1 MHKSWDIKRLI
12 KWSAEYLKKRGI
24 DAPRLTSELL
34 LASALNCSRLDLYL
48 HYDKPLKQEELSAFK
63 VLLKRRLAHEPLPYI
78 LGEKEFFSL
87 RFKVTPATF
96 IPRPET
102 ERLVEVAVEI
112 IKGGHFSQPYILGEK
127 EFFSLRFKVTPA
139 TFIPR
144 PETER
149 LVEVAVEII
158 KGGHFSQPYILD
170 WGTGCGAIAICLAKE
185 LIGAHIIATDISKE
199 ALECAK
205 QNARLHKVSIGL
217 IKSRDLGCFK
227 EGYLHFIVSNP
238 PYIRTATLNKLAPE
252 IKDYEPRYALDG
264 GPDGLKYISYLINQC
279 PRYIRKG
286 GWLIME
292 IGYDQKK
299 DIERLIPNSYD
310 PPLFFKDYIGHVR
323 VIALKV
329 KD

>member
-34 LASALNCSRLDLYL
+34 LASALNCSRLELYL

-112 IKGGHFSQPYILGEK
+112 IKGGHFSQPYIL
-127 EFFSLRFKVTPA
+127 
-139 TFIPR
+139 
-144 PETER
+144 
-149 LVEVAVEII
+149 
-158 KGGHFSQPYILD
+158 D

-185 LIGAHIIATDISKE
+185 LSGAHIIATDISKE

-217 IKSRDLGCFK
+217 IKSRNLGCFK

-264 GPDGLKYISYLINQC
+264 GPNGLKYISYLINQC

-292 IGYDQKK
+292 IGYDQKE

-310 PPLFFKDYIGHVR
+310 PPIFFKDYTGHTR

>member
-112 IKGGHFSQPYILGEK
+112 IKGGHFSQPYIL
-127 EFFSLRFKVTPA
+127 
-139 TFIPR
+139 
-144 PETER
+144 
-149 LVEVAVEII
+149 
-158 KGGHFSQPYILD
+158 D

-185 LIGAHIIATDISKE
+185 LSGAHIIATDISKE

-264 GPDGLKYISYLINQC
+264 GPNGLKYISYLINQC

-292 IGYDQKK
+292 IGYDQKE
-299 DIERLIPNSYD
+299 DIGRLIPNSYD
-310 PPLFFKDYIGHVR
+310 PPIFFKDYTGHTR
-323 VIALKV
+323 VIALRV

>member
-34 LASALNCSRLDLYL
+34 LASALNCSRLELYL

-112 IKGGHFSQPYILGEK
+112 IKGGHFSQPYIL
-127 EFFSLRFKVTPA
+127 
-139 TFIPR
+139 
-144 PETER
+144 
-149 LVEVAVEII
+149 
-158 KGGHFSQPYILD
+158 D

-185 LIGAHIIATDISKE
+185 LSGAHIIATDISKE

-217 IKSRDLGCFK
+217 IKSRNLGCFK

-264 GPDGLKYISYLINQC
+264 GPNGLKYISYLINQC

-292 IGYDQKK
+292 IGYDQKE

-323 VIALKV
+323 VIALRV

>member
-12 KWSAEYLKKRGI
+12 KWSTEYLKKRGI

-34 LASALNCSRLDLYL
+34 LASALNCSRLELYL

-112 IKGGHFSQPYILGEK
+112 IKGGHFSQPYIL
-127 EFFSLRFKVTPA
+127 
-139 TFIPR
+139 
-144 PETER
+144 
-149 LVEVAVEII
+149 
-158 KGGHFSQPYILD
+158 D

-185 LIGAHIIATDISKE
+185 LSGAHIIATDISKE

-264 GPDGLKYISYLINQC
+264 GPNGLKYISYLINQC

-292 IGYDQKK
+292 IGYDQKE

-310 PPLFFKDYIGHVR
+310 PPIFFKDYTGHTR

>member
-112 IKGGHFSQPYILGEK
+112 IKGGHFSQPYIL
-127 EFFSLRFKVTPA
+127 
-139 TFIPR
+139 
-144 PETER
+144 
-149 LVEVAVEII
+149 
-158 KGGHFSQPYILD
+158 D

-185 LIGAHIIATDISKE
+185 FIGAHIIATDISKE

-264 GPDGLKYISYLINQC
+264 GPNGLKYISYLINQC

-310 PPLFFKDYIGHVR
+310 PPIFFKDYIGHVR

>member
-112 IKGGHFSQPYILGEK
+112 IKGGHFSQPYIL
-127 EFFSLRFKVTPA
+127 
-139 TFIPR
+139 
-144 PETER
+144 
-149 LVEVAVEII
+149 
-158 KGGHFSQPYILD
+158 D

-205 QNARLHKVSIGL
+205 QNARLHKVSIAL

-264 GPDGLKYISYLINQC
+264 GPNGLKYISYLINQC

-292 IGYDQKK
+292 IGYDQKE
-299 DIERLIPNSYD
+299 DIERLISNSYD
-310 PPLFFKDYIGHVR
+310 PPLFFKDYIGHTR

>member
-112 IKGGHFSQPYILGEK
+112 IKGGHFSQPYIL
-127 EFFSLRFKVTPA
+127 
-139 TFIPR
+139 
-144 PETER
+144 
-149 LVEVAVEII
+149 
-158 KGGHFSQPYILD
+158 D

-185 LIGAHIIATDISKE
+185 LSGAHIIATDISKE

-217 IKSRDLGCFK
+217 IKSRNLGCFK

-264 GPDGLKYISYLINQC
+264 GPNGLKYISYLINQC

-292 IGYDQKK
+292 IGYDQKE

-310 PPLFFKDYIGHVR
+310 PPIFFKDYTGHTR

>member
-34 LASALNCSRLDLYL
+34 LASALNCSRLELYL

-112 IKGGHFSQPYILGEK
+112 IKGGHFSQPYIL
-127 EFFSLRFKVTPA
+127 
-139 TFIPR
+139 
-144 PETER
+144 
-149 LVEVAVEII
+149 
-158 KGGHFSQPYILD
+158 D

-185 LIGAHIIATDISKE
+185 LSGAHIIATDISKE

-264 GPDGLKYISYLINQC
+264 GPNGLKYISYLINQC

-292 IGYDQKK
+292 IGYDQKE
-299 DIERLIPNSYD
+299 DVGRLIPNSYD
-310 PPLFFKDYIGHVR
+310 PPLFFKDYTGHTR
-323 VIALKV
+323 VIALKI

>member
-34 LASALNCSRLDLYL
+34 LASALNCSRLELYL

-112 IKGGHFSQPYILGEK
+112 IKE
-127 EFFSLRFKVTPA
+127 
-139 TFIPR
+139 
-144 PETER
+144 
-149 LVEVAVEII
+149 
-158 KGGHFSQPYILD
+158 GHFSQPYILD

-185 LIGAHIIATDISKE
+185 LSGAHIIATDISKE

-217 IKSRDLGCFK
+217 IKSRNLGCFK

-264 GPDGLKYISYLINQC
+264 GPNGLKYISYLINQC

-292 IGYDQKK
+292 IGYDQKE

-310 PPLFFKDYIGHVR
+310 PPIFFKDYTGHTR

>member
-34 LASALNCSRLDLYL
+34 LASALNCSRLELYL

-112 IKGGHFSQPYILGEK
+112 IKGGHFSQPYIL
-127 EFFSLRFKVTPA
+127 
-139 TFIPR
+139 
-144 PETER
+144 
-149 LVEVAVEII
+149 
-158 KGGHFSQPYILD
+158 D

-185 LIGAHIIATDISKE
+185 LSGAHIIATDISKE

-205 QNARLHKVSIGL
+205 QNARLHKVSIAL

-292 IGYDQKK
+292 IGYDQKE

-310 PPLFFKDYIGHVR
+310 PPLFFKDYTGHTR
-323 VIALKV
+323 VIALRV

>member
-34 LASALNCSRLDLYL
+34 LASALNCSRLELYL

-112 IKGGHFSQPYILGEK
+112 IKGGHFSQPYIL
-127 EFFSLRFKVTPA
+127 
-139 TFIPR
+139 
-144 PETER
+144 
-149 LVEVAVEII
+149 
-158 KGGHFSQPYILD
+158 D

-185 LIGAHIIATDISKE
+185 LSGAHIIATDISKE

-264 GPDGLKYISYLINQC
+264 GPNGLKYISYLINQC

-292 IGYDQKK
+292 IGYDQKE

-310 PPLFFKDYIGHVR
+310 PPLFFKDYIGHTR